1 MHNKDKGDSSM
12 LALELDSAGEISHA
26 VIGFMKTN
34 SPAKFNLESC
44 TFWVVY
50 RLLDM
55 WIIIQLR
62 DFIWKC

>member
-44 TFWVVY
+44 TF
-50 RLLDM
+50 
-55 WIIIQLR
+55 
-62 DFIWKC
+62 